1 MFDGGANTV
10 NASSQLSLLLPLG
23 AGCTVIDRFDYAI
36 GQDFAPL
43 DKGMGDT
50 LV

>member
-1 MFDGGANTV
+1 MLAILV
-10 NASSQLSLLLPLG
+10 NASSQLPLLHPLG
-23 AGCTVIDRFDYAI
+23 AGCTFIDRFDYAI
-36 GQDFAPL
+36 GQACGPL